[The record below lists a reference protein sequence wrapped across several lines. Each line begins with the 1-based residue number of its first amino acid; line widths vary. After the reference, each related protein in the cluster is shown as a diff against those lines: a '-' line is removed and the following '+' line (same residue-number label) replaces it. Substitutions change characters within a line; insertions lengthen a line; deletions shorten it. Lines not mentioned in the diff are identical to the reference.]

1 MQDCV
6 MTSNV
11 MPNSKCNMPIF
22 DELLNELNEP

>member
-1 MQDCV
+1 MQDYV

-11 MPNSKCNMPIF
+11 MPNSKYNMPIF